1 MTPGPRYDVVVVG
14 AGFAGLSAAARLTAR
29 GARVLVL
36 EARARLGGRA
46 TAFADRET
54 GELVDNGQHVLLGC
68 YTETL
73 AFLRDIGAIDN
84 VRTEPQLS
92 VTMIDRAGR
101 RSRLACPALPAPF
114 NFLAGLFEWDAL
126 TWADR
131 LSALR
136 MADPLR
142 RARRELTPGARAI
155 AASPGET
162 VDAWLS
168 RNGQTRRIREMLWE
182 PLALAALNQPP
193 AQAAAP
199 VFARVLAEMLG
210 SDPRLAAILLPAK
223 PLHLMYAEPARRYI
237 ESRGGAVRTGAPA
250 RLTLKTPTTAAPS
263 IEVEASG
270 ERWTPDAVIAAVPW
284 FAVRDLIG
292 GESSAL
298 DPLLDRASRMASSP
312 IVTVNLWF
320 DGVVMDEPFI
330 GLPGRA
336 MQWVFDKR
344 AVFGGEASHLSLV
357 SSGAAPIVALS
368 NPELIAMAHQELAD
382 ALPAVR
388 QARVVRA
395 TVVREPRA
403 TFSLAPGQPARPPV
417 GTPVRGLYLAGDW
430 IDTGL
435 PATIES
441 AVRSGHQAADL
452 VASGHLVIES
462 LVIESSGH

>member
-1 MTPGPRYDVVVVG
+1 VVVG
-14 AGFAGLSAAARLTAR
+14 AGFAGLSAAVRLAGR

-46 TAFADRET
+46 TAFADRDT

-73 AFLRDIGAIDN
+73 AFLQDVGALEN
-84 VRTEPQLS
+84 VRSESQLS

-101 RSRLACPALPAPF
+101 RSRLACPALPAPL
-114 NFLAGLFEWDAL
+114 NLLAGLFDWDAL
-126 TWADR
+126 TWEDR

-136 MADPLR
+136 MVGPLR
-142 RARRELTPGARAI
+142 RARRALAPGAREI

-162 VDAWLS
+162 VEAWLI
-168 RNGQTRRIREMLWE
+168 RNGQTARLREMLWE

-193 AQAAAP
+193 DRAAAP
-199 VFARVLAEMLG
+199 VFARVLAEMFG
-210 SDPRLAAILLPAK
+210 PDPRLAAILLPAR
-223 PLHLMYAEPARRYI
+223 PLHLMYAEPARDHI
-237 ESRGGAVRTGAPA
+237 ERAGGAVRTGAPA
-250 RLTLKTPTTAAPS
+250 KVTIAARL
-263 IEVEASG
+263 EVEASG
-270 ERWTPDAVIAAVPW
+270 ERWSPDAVIAAVPW

-292 GESSAL
+292 GDVSGLESL
-298 DPLLDRASRMASSP
+298 IDRASRMTSSP

-320 DGVVMDEPFI
+320 DRVVLDEAFV

-344 AVFGGEASHLSLV
+344 AVLGGDASHLSLV
-357 SSGAAPIVALS
+357 SSGASPLVALS
-368 NPELIAMAHQELAD
+368 NPELIAIARQELVD
-382 ALPAVR
+382 ALPAIR
-388 QARVVRA
+388 EARMVRA

-403 TFSLAPGQPARPPV
+403 TFSLAPGEPARPPV
-417 GTPVRGLYLAGDW
+417 HTSVRGLYLAGDW

-441 AVRSGHQAADL
+441 AVRAGHQAADGVCRQL
-452 VASGHLVIES
+452 NIASAANAPSHGH
-462 LVIESSGH
+462 